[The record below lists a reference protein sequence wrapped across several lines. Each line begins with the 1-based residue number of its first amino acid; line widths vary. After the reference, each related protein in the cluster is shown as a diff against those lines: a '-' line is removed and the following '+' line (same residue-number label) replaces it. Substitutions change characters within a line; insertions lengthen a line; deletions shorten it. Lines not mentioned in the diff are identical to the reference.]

1 MSDAN
6 FLEDCRFCSVVSKN
20 NGEDPIGT
28 AGTYDC
34 WLITELPLPW
44 TEEGLL
50 NDPSVQPILE
60 LIKELSLGGM
70 KIRPIAIAPD
80 PEYSSPGYTRLLY
93 YHRSAR
99 LFAQFEKQ
107 EYLVPNPEVTSLAI
121 ALLKQSEALS
131 RFEAYRQN
139 TSNIR
144 ELLVCTHGNIDVA
157 CSRFGYPIYKTL
169 REEYAPKA
177 EKPFR
182 VWRCSHFG
190 GHRFA
195 PTLIDLPEGRYWGHL
210 ESSILDLL
218 VQREG
223 AVHNLRPF
231 YRGWSGLNKL
241 EQVVERDIWMREGW
255 RWLNYLKAGQV
266 LAKAETEGERNP
278 DWAEIQ
284 IDFTDRDRG
293 VFGSYQAKIEMS
305 HQVTT
310 LGDSGKEESLTV
322 VKQYHLTHLTRN
334 SDILI

>member
-1 MSDAN
+1 MSDSN

-44 TEEGLL
+44 TEAGLL
-50 NDPSVQPILE
+50 NNPSVQPILE
-60 LIKELSLGGM
+60 LIRGLSLAGQR
-70 KIRPIAIAPD
+70 IRPIAIAPD
-80 PEYSSPGYTRLLY
+80 PEYSSPGYTRVLY
-93 YHRSAR
+93 YHRPTR

-107 EYLVPNPEVTSLAI
+107 EYLVPDPEVTSLAI

-131 RFEAYRQN
+131 RFAAYRQD

-144 ELLVCTHGNIDVA
+144 ELLICTHGNIDVA

-169 REEYAPKA
+169 RGESAPKA

-195 PTLIDLPEGRYWGHL
+195 PTLIDLPQGHYWGHL
-210 ESSILDLL
+210 EPSILNLL
-218 VQREG
+218 IRREG
-223 AVHNLRPF
+223 DVDGLRRF

-255 RWLNYLKAGQV
+255 RWLGYAKAGQV
-266 LAKAETEGERNP
+266 LAKQETHEDQYPN
-278 DWAEIQ
+278 WAEVQ
-284 IDFTDRDRG
+284 IDFTDRDHNIS
-293 VFGSYQAKIEMS
+293 GSYQGRVEITHE
-305 HQVTT
+305 VTT
-310 LGDSGKEESLTV
+310 LRDSGKEESLTA
-322 VKQYHLTHLTRN
+322 VKQYQVTRLA
-334 SDILI
+334 SA